1 MLSCREAERMI
12 SQRIDAE
19 LPTDLDPLLD
29 AHLERCGLC
38 RTLLKGGRESS
49 AQLREAMTVREDVLR
64 DLVASVGPKLRAAEA
79 ERSDRRMR
87 TLFGGGIFG
96 ARGRMVLATAAS
108 FVFGAAVWFAV
119 FAPSESDPS
128 VARDVGGGVQ
138 APALIVEETE
148 HVGPA
153 TLPVV
158 DGPPVEVRQRR
169 IRKVISEVEPPKKGG
184 GKLKIEFDEYRNDLI
199 QPISE
204 QWR

>member
-79 ERSDRRMR
+79 ERSGRRMR
-87 TLFGGGIFG
+87 MLFDGGIFG
-96 ARGRMVLATAAS
+96 IFGGSGRLVLATAAS

-119 FAPSESDPS
+119 FAPHESDAPQD
-128 VARDVGGGVQ
+128 VVQAPVLIVETERDVGPRTV
-138 APALIVEETE
+138 
-148 HVGPA
+148 
-153 TLPVV
+153 PVV
-158 DGPPVEVRQRR
+158 DGPPVEVRQRHN
-169 IRKVISEVEPPKKGG
+169 RKVLDEVGPPREG
-184 GKLKIEFDEYRNDLI
+184 GKLRIELDQYRNDLI
-199 QPISE
+199 RPVSE
-204 QWR
+204 QWH